1 MIRDKMRLIL
11 KKETKKVHL
20 FLKGL
25 ELLCII
31 GQNLY
36 KSDSGSKRACKKAEG
51 LSSWM
56 MDAVESAT
64 GSDGPRDSLL
74 PASKSSPGPFLLPV
88 LLKIAEEAVYLRHF
102 AIGRGKQFCL
112 RF

>member
-1 MIRDKMRLIL
+1 M
-11 KKETKKVHL
+11 HF

-64 GSDGPRDSLL
+64 GVAVVVTATVRVAVIIAVG
-74 PASKSSPGPFLLPV
+74 V
-88 LLKIAEEAVYLRHF
+88 L
-102 AIGRGKQFCL
+102 
-112 RF
+112 

>member
-1 MIRDKMRLIL
+1 M
-11 KKETKKVHL
+11 HL

-36 KSDSGSKRACKKAEG
+36 KSDAGAKRACKKAEG

-56 MDAVESAT
+56 MDAMESAT
-64 GSDGPRDSLL
+64 GTVYPQNSWEIIESIRLELELDLELL
-74 PASKSSPGPFLLPV
+74 
-88 LLKIAEEAVYLRHF
+88 ER
-102 AIGRGKQFCL
+102 GRSA
-112 RF
+112 

>member
-1 MIRDKMRLIL
+1 M
-11 KKETKKVHL
+11 HF

-36 KSDSGSKRACKKAEG
+36 ESDSGSKRACKKVEG

-64 GSDGPRDSLL
+64 GHRGPR
-74 PASKSSPGPFLLPV
+74 GP
-88 LLKIAEEAVYLRHF
+88 
-102 AIGRGKQFCL
+102 RGLQCR
-112 RF
+112 RFRWH

>member
-1 MIRDKMRLIL
+1 MG
-11 KKETKKVHL
+11 KKNQRKCIF

-56 MDAVESAT
+56 MDAVESALENLMRRC
-64 GSDGPRDSLL
+64 DVR
-74 PASKSSPGPFLLPV
+74 AF
-88 LLKIAEEAVYLRHF
+88 
-102 AIGRGKQFCL
+102 
-112 RF
+112 